1 MTHRARP
8 LAATLMAALLCLG
21 FLVPMLSPA
30 AAAPRASDRN
40 EAFIR
45 KLMKGM
51 TIEEKVGQMFMT
63 YAYGQTADDP
73 DPAMV
78 AANQDAYE
86 LDNFEQLIDEY
97 HLGGIIY
104 FAWSNNVNNPAQ
116 IAGLSNGIQDSAM
129 SQPSSIPLLVST
141 DQEQGVV
148 VRVGPPATQF
158 PGNMALGAARGAAN
172 ARTAAEITGSE
183 LRAIGINENFAP
195 VADVNVNAQNPVI
208 GVRSFGSDPALVSK
222 LSAAQVKGYQ
232 YQEVSST
239 AKHFPGHGDTNVDSH
254 TGLPV
259 ISHTR
264 EELETIDLPPF
275 EAAIDRDIDAIMT
288 AHIVVPALDDSGRPA
303 TLSKPILT
311 GLLRKQMDFDGLI
324 VTDALTMEGVREMFG
339 DERVPVE
346 AIKAGAD
353 MMLMPP
359 DLDLAYNAVL
369 DAVDSGEIGVG
380 RINESVKRILSLKME
395 QGLFENPYVDVDKV
409 SSNVGTPEHLAVA
422 DEITDKTITLIKN
435 DEGVLPLEADAGQD
449 VFVTGWGVSSTQT
462 LAAGI
467 AERGATTEVYET
479 GNNPTT
485 VQRQTAATKAAT
497 KDLVVISSHRAWA
510 SPEQQ
515 DLVDDLLAT
524 GTPVVV
530 LAVRDPYDIA
540 YFTDAPT
547 YVATYS
553 YSPVSLV
560 AATRALFGEI
570 NPAGKLPVA
579 IPTAEDPNTELYPY
593 GFGASYED

>member
-1 MTHRARP
+1 MALRVRRS
-8 LAATLMAALLCLG
+8 AAALVTALLCFGL
-21 FLVPMLSPA
+21 LVPTLSATAKPSGGA
-30 AAAPRASDRN
+30 GRD

-45 KLMKGM
+45 KLIKGM
-51 TIEEKVGQMFMT
+51 SLEEKVGQMFMT
-63 YAYGQTADDP
+63 YAYGQSANDP

-78 AANQDAYE
+78 AANQAAYGV
-86 LDNFEQLIDEY
+86 DNFEQLIDEY

-104 FAWSNNVNNPAQ
+104 FAWSNNVNNPTQ
-116 IAGLSNGIQDSAM
+116 IAGLSNGIQDSAL

-158 PGNMALGAARGAAN
+158 PGNMALGAARGTPN

-232 YQEVSST
+232 YRGVSST

-311 GLLRKQMDFDGLI
+311 GLLRKQMGFDGLI

-339 DERVPVE
+339 DERVPIE

-353 MMLMPP
+353 VLLMPP
-359 DLDLAYNAVL
+359 DLDLAYNSVV
-369 DAVDSGEIGVG
+369 DAVEDGEIGEG
-380 RINESVKRILSLKME
+380 RINQSVYRILSLKLE
-395 QGLFENPYVDVDKV
+395 QGLFDNPYVDVGEV
-409 SSNVGTPEHLAVA
+409 PSRVGTPGHLAAA
-422 DEITDKTITLIKN
+422 DEITNKTITLVKN
-435 DEGVLPLEADAGQD
+435 DDGVLPLQPGSRD
-449 VFVTGWGVSSTQT
+449 VLVTGWGVSTTQT
-462 LAAGI
+462 LAANI
-467 AERGATTEVYET
+467 SQRGATTEVYET

-485 VQRQTAATKAAT
+485 TQRQTAAARAAT
-497 KDLVVISSHRAWA
+497 KDLVVVSSQRAWA

-515 DLVDDLLAT
+515 DLVEDLLAT

-540 YFTDAPT
+540 YFTGAPT

-553 YSPVSLV
+553 FSPVSLA
-560 AATRALFGEI
+560 AATRVLFGEV
-570 NPAGKLPVA
+570 NPTGKLPVS
-579 IPTAEDPNTELYPY
+579 IPTAGDPDTELYPY
-593 GFGASYED
+593 GHGLSFD

>member
-1 MTHRARP
+1 MSHRVRRSAAALVTALMCFGLLVPALSATARP
-8 LAATLMAALLCLG
+8 NGGAG
-21 FLVPMLSPA
+21 
-30 AAAPRASDRN
+30 RD

-45 KLMKGM
+45 KLIGGM
-51 TIEEKVGQMFMT
+51 SLEEKVGQMFMT
-63 YAYGQTADDP
+63 YAYGQSANDP
-73 DPAMV
+73 SPAMV
-78 AANQDAYE
+78 AANQDAYGV
-86 LDNFEQLIDEY
+86 DNFQQLIDKY

-104 FAWSNNVNNPAQ
+104 FAWSNNVNNPTQ
-116 IAGLSNGIQDSAM
+116 IAGLSNGIQDTAL

-158 PGNMALGAARGAAN
+158 PGNMALGAARGEPN
-172 ARTAAEITGSE
+172 AMTAAEITGSE

-222 LSAAQVKGYQ
+222 LTAAQVEGYQ
-232 YQEVSST
+232 NQGVSST

-275 EAAIDRDIDAIMT
+275 EAAIDHDIDAIMT

-311 GLLRKQMDFDGLI
+311 GLLRKQMGFDGLI

-339 DERVPVE
+339 DERVPIE

-353 MMLMPP
+353 VLLMPP
-359 DLDLAYNAVL
+359 DLDLAYNAVV
-369 DAVDSGEIGVG
+369 DAVEDGEIGEG
-380 RINESVKRILSLKME
+380 RINQSVRRILSLKLE
-395 QGLFENPYVDVDKV
+395 QGLFDNPYVDVGEV
-409 SSNVGTPEHLAVA
+409 PSRVGTPDHLAAA
-422 DEITDKTITLIKN
+422 DEITNKTVTLVKN
-435 DEGVLPLEADAGQD
+435 DDGVLPLQGGSQD
-449 VFVTGWGVSSTQT
+449 VLVTGWGVSTTQT
-462 LAAGI
+462 LAANI

-479 GNNPTT
+479 GNTPTAT
-485 VQRQTAATKAAT
+485 QRQTAAGKAAT
-497 KDLVVISSHRAWA
+497 KDLVVVSSQRAWA
-510 SPEQQ
+510 SPAQQ
-515 DLVDDLLAT
+515 ALVEDLLST

-540 YFTDAPT
+540 YFTEAPT

-553 YSPVSLV
+553 FSPVSLA
-560 AATRALFGEI
+560 AATRVLFGEV
-570 NPAGKLPVA
+570 NPTGKLPVS
-579 IPTAEDPNTELYPY
+579 IPTAEDPDIDLYPY
-593 GFGASYED
+593 GHGLSYED

>member
-8 LAATLMAALLCLG
+8 LAANLVAALLFLG
-21 FLVPMLSPA
+21 LLVPMLAPA
-30 AAAPRASDRN
+30 AAAPAASGHD

-51 TIEEKVGQMFMT
+51 SLEEKVGQIFMT
-63 YAYGQTADDP
+63 YAYGQSAGDP

-78 AANQDAYE
+78 ALNQKTYGV
-86 LDNFEQLIDEY
+86 DNFDQLIDTY

-104 FAWSNNVNNPAQ
+104 FAWSNNVNNPTQ
-116 IAGLSNGIQDSAM
+116 IAGLSNGIQDSAV
-129 SQPSSIPLLVST
+129 SQPSGIPLLVST

-158 PGNMALGAARGAAN
+158 PGNMALGAARSAAN
-172 ARTAAEITGSE
+172 ARAAAEITGSE

-208 GVRSFGSDPALVSK
+208 GVRSFGSDPGLVSK
-222 LSAAQVKGYQ
+222 LSAAQVEGYQ
-232 YQEVSST
+232 YQGVSST

-275 EAAIDRDIDAIMT
+275 EAAIERGIDAIMT

-311 GLLRKQMDFDGLI
+311 DLLRKQMDFDGLI

-353 MMLMPP
+353 VLLMPP

-380 RINESVKRILSLKME
+380 RINQSVHRILSLKME
-395 QGLFENPYVDVDKV
+395 QGLFENPYVDVDEV
-409 SSNVGTPEHLAVA
+409 SSRVGTSEHLAVA
-422 DEITDKTITLIKN
+422 DEISNKTITLVKN
-435 DEGVLPLEADAGQD
+435 DEGVLPLQADAAQD
-449 VFVTGWGVSSTQT
+449 VLVTGWGVSTTQI
-462 LAAGI
+462 LASGI
-467 AERGATTEVYET
+467 AEREATTEVYET
-479 GNNPTT
+479 GNNPTAL
-485 VQRQTAATKAAT
+485 QRQTAATKAAA

-515 DLVDDLLAT
+515 DLVGNLLAT

-553 YSPVSLV
+553 YSPVSLT

-570 NPAGKLPVA
+570 NPTGELPVA
-579 IPTAEDPNTELYPY
+579 IPTAEDPNTDLYPFGY
-593 GFGASYED
+593 GLSYVN

>member
-1 MTHRARP
+1 MAHRVRRSA
-8 LAATLMAALLCLG
+8 AALVTAILCFGL
-21 FLVPMLSPA
+21 LVPALSAGA
-30 AAAPRASDRN
+30 ASR
-40 EAFIR
+40 EATGREGSIR
-45 KLMKGM
+45 KLIKRMSL
-51 TIEEKVGQMFMT
+51 EEKVGQMFMT
-63 YAYGQTADDP
+63 YAYGQSADDA

-78 AANQDAYE
+78 ALNQETYG
-86 LDNFEQLIDEY
+86 LDNFEQLMDEY

-104 FAWSNNVNNPAQ
+104 FAWSNNVSNPTQ
-116 IAGLSNGIQDSAM
+116 IARLSNGIQDSAL

-158 PGNMALGAARGAAN
+158 PGNMALGAARGASF

-208 GVRSFGSDPALVSK
+208 GVRSFGSDPELVSK

-232 YQEVSST
+232 YQGVSST

-275 EAAIDRDIDAIMT
+275 ASAIDRGIDAIMT

-311 GLLRKQMDFDGLI
+311 DLLRKQMDFDGLI

-339 DERVPVE
+339 DERVPIE

-369 DAVDSGEIGVG
+369 DAVDSGEI
-380 RINESVKRILSLKME
+380 SVKRIDQSVHRILSLKME
-395 QGLFENPYVDVDKV
+395 QGLFEDPYVDVDKV
-409 SSNVGTPEHLAVA
+409 PSRVGTPQHLAIA
-422 DEITDKTITLIKN
+422 DEITNETVTLVKN
-435 DEGVLPLEADAGQD
+435 DDGVLPLQPGTSQD
-449 VFVTGWGVSSTQT
+449 VLVTGWGVSTTQT
-462 LAAGI
+462 LGAAI
-467 AERGATTEVYET
+467 AERGATTEVLET
-479 GNNPTT
+479 GNNPTAA
-485 VQRQTAATKAAT
+485 QRQTAATKAAT
-497 KDLVVISSHRAWA
+497 KDLVVVSSQKAWA

-515 DLVDDLLAT
+515 DLVEDLLAT
-524 GTPVVV
+524 GTPVIV

-553 YSPVSLV
+553 YSPVSLA
-560 AATRALFGEI
+560 AATKVLFGEV
-570 NPAGKLPVA
+570 NPTGKLPVS
-579 IPTAEDPNTELYPY
+579 IPTAEDPDAELYPY
-593 GFGASYED
+593 RHGLSFED